1 MPLNCARTNA
11 RNRSLESENMRR
23 GVGMSFVPRLSCW
36 PPKGFPDT
44 PLLPASIP
52 LVRLLANGE
61 TPWPG
66 RIDSWWAVSVF
77 PPPAHPKP
85 PSRPRPRGDRAH
97 FSPACAR
104 SPITLPRQCGSPGE
118 IQPRHRMARLKDQ
131 GALAA
136 PESSTGGFLVLVGR
150 QLIFGELQGGP
161 IPELPRKDPAMGPAF
176 SEKFCLHPQGSGHL
190 NVENQLGSGGTGSL
204 RPPKYVTITI
214 TVLRLEWRIL

>member
-23 GVGMSFVPRLSCW
+23 GIGMSFVPRSSCW

-85 PSRPRPRGDRAH
+85 PSRPRPRRDGAH
-97 FSPACAR
+97 FPPAYAGG
-104 SPITLPRQCGSPGE
+104 PIALPRECGSPGK
-118 IQPRHRMARLKDQ
+118 IQLRHRNVSAEGGGRGG
-131 GALAA
+131 GA
-136 PESSTGGFLVLVGR
+136 GGLEWWFLVGR
-150 QLIFGELQGGP
+150 QRIFGAVQEGGL

-190 NVENQLGSGGTGSL
+190 NVENQLGSGETGSL
-204 RPPKYVTITI
+204 RPPKYVTIII